1 MVVHIVNWK
10 LKDTIVESEKIAN
23 GKLIKDKLEALK
35 DKVNIIVKIE
45 VGINFNESDAA
56 FDVVLY
62 SEFKTKED
70 LDIYQNHAEH
80 VKVSDFVKSVV
91 EKRVVVDYIR

>member
-1 MVVHIVNWK
+1 MIIHIVNWK
-10 LKDTIVESEKIAN
+10 LKAIEDEAEKIAN
-23 GKLIKDKLEALK
+23 GKLIKEKLEALK
-35 DKVNIIVKIE
+35 HKVDTIVKIE

-70 LDIYQNHAEH
+70 LDVYQNHPEH
-80 VKVSDFVKSVV
+80 LKAAGFVKEVV
-91 EKRVVVDYIR
+91 EKRVVVDYVR